1 LTRVLHSPMSPLRE
15 WGDSLMRERGER
27 DKRLGVGRHRTR
39 PNVGADLKA
48 VRTGVGAALRTLHS
62 EVLCEDVPNKMA
74 ELLSRLD
81 QPTER

>member
-1 LTRVLHSPMSPLRE
+1 MNY
-15 WGDSLMRERGER
+15 RERGEP
-27 DKRLGVGRHRTR
+27 DKRRGAGRYRTR
-39 PNVGADLKA
+39 PNAGADLKA

-62 EVLCEDVPNKMA
+62 EVVREEVPNKMA